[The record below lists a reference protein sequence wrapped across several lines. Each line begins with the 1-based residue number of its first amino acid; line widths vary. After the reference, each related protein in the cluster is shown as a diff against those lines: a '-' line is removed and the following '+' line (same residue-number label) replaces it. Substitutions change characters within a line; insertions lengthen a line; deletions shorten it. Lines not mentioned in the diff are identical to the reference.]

1 MLLEVLLLLVK
12 MQHQQDSVSVD
23 ALVKGIKEIVEVVL
37 KKDEGNAEAI
47 RTKDEQQKSIGKLFA
62 KASDNASEAEAA
74 AASATIEGR

>member
-1 MLLEVLLLLVK
+1 